1 MGYQI
6 NQVYEE
12 NQTFEA
18 QKLVGQAGLI
28 KFDSGQ
34 GLALLNIAC
43 SLWVKRAR
51 DLKFSAW

>member
-12 NQTFEA
+12 NRTFEA

-43 SLWVKRAR
+43 SL
-51 DLKFSAW
+51 